1 MKFKYFLQ
9 KNKYWLYMLYVPI
22 YLGCFF
28 LVEYLIDGSSQYWV
42 SYLPID
48 DKIPFVDWFVIFY
61 YLWYPLLVGVG
72 LWLFLK
78 EKKAYERFM
87 KMIMYGYTISLIF
100 FLIVPN
106 GQDLRPTSFENENI
120 FTYLIGKMYS
130 ADTNTNVFPSIHVY
144 GSLICMFAVVDSDT
158 LNKFWI
164 KALVTVLAIFICAS
178 TVFIKQ
184 HSFLDIIGGV
194 AMFVPLYIGVY
205 RKRIFMPATGVLEDI
220 YSSVAQEDG
229 EMVER
234 VEKRMEIN

>member
-1 MKFKYFLQ
+1 
-9 KNKYWLYMLYVPI
+9 MLYVPI

-106 GQDLRPTSFENENI
+106 GQDLRPTSFERDNI

-164 KALVTVLAIFICAS
+164 KALTTVLALLICAS

-205 RKRIFMPATGVLEDI
+205 RKRIFMPATQVSENI
-220 YSSVAQEDG
+220 YSSVVTEGG

-234 VEKRMEIN
+234 VEKKIEIN

>member
-1 MKFKYFLQ
+1 
-9 KNKYWLYMLYVPI
+9 MLYVPI